1 MHNGV
6 FAMMPDWSDLSFFLE
21 VARQGTVSGASRR
34 LGVEHT
40 TVARRIERLEGVLGT
55 PLFDRRREGYV
66 PTEAGQALLPHAE
79 AVESAVLAAAEQLGA
94 PATAASGTVRLGAPE
109 VFGTRV
115 ITPRL
120 PQLLA
125 RHPELRIELM
135 LTHRFPSLAA
145 READLIVTLNPP
157 KTGRYVVTRL
167 VDIHYYLYAAPAYLA
182 SHAPIR
188 RRDDLAAHGF
198 VDYVQDELMSDSLR
212 YLDELMSAPVRRYS
226 STSMMAQYEAI
237 AAGIGLGMMTP
248 YAIPPGS
255 PLVAL
260 LPEEVVVSRTLWL
273 AAPSDLFRLQ
283 RVRVMWDFLRVVAE
297 ADILK
302 VVPSAGRQLKNPGK
316 AQSRRKTNN

>member
-1 MHNGV
+1 MHSRV

-21 VARQGTVSGASRR
+21 VTRQRTLSAASRR

-40 TVARRIERLEGVLGT
+40 TVARRIERLEAALGAT
-55 PLFDRRREGYV
+55 LFDRRREGYV
-66 PTEAGQALLPHAE
+66 LTEAGQALLPHAE
-79 AVESAVLAAAEQLGA
+79 AMESAALSAAEQLGA

-120 PQLLA
+120 PELLA
-125 RHPELRIELM
+125 RHPELRFELL

-167 VDIHYYLYAAPAYLA
+167 VDIQYFLYASPAYLA
-182 SHAPIR
+182 GHAPIR
-188 RRDDLAAHGF
+188 SRADLAAHGF

-212 YLDELMSAPVRRYS
+212 YLDELMPAPLRRYS
-226 STSMMAQYEAI
+226 STSMMAQYEAVT
-237 AAGIGLGMMTP
+237 AGIGMAMMTP
-248 YAIPPGS
+248 YAVPPES
-255 PLVAL
+255 PLRRV
-260 LPEEVVVSRTLWL
+260 LPGEAVVSRTLWL
-273 AAPSDLFRLQ
+273 AAPSDLYRLQ
-283 RVRVMWDFLRVVAE
+283 RVRVVWDFLRSVAK

-302 VVPSAGRQLKNPGK
+302 TVPLAGRQLKKQAK
-316 AQSRRKTNN
+316 AQSRRKTTP